1 MTNEWIEVRIRSSV
15 DSGELVALLS
25 DPAVQGAWQE
35 PDLIH
40 LYWPVERWNPDVL
53 QDLRTV
59 LQELGEREPEGR
71 ITIDRLPDRDWNQVW
86 AQSMQ
91 PIRIG
96 RRVVIRP
103 SWRRADLQ
111 SGDVELVIDP
121 KQAFGTGH
129 HATTQMLIE
138 WLENVIRGGESV
150 LDVGTGSGIL
160 AMAALRLG
168 ARRAL
173 GIDTDPVALNCAREY
188 AVVNGFGS
196 ELELLTAGLEDLDPR
211 QQPAYDW
218 IVANLDRNTL
228 VGSAPAFGPY
238 LRRGAKVL
246 LSGILDGQQAEIA
259 RAFAAA
265 GAYIG
270 HLRERDGWL
279 ALEILAPDSCE
290 GSP

>member
-1 MTNEWIEVRIRSSV
+1 MANEWIEVRIRSSV

-59 LQELGEREPEGR
+59 LKELGEREPEGR

-86 AQSMQ
+86 AGSVQ

-103 SWRRADLQ
+103 SWRRADLR

-138 WLENVIRGGESV
+138 WLEHVIRGGESV

-168 ARRAL
+168 AGRAL
-173 GIDTDPVALNCAREY
+173 GIDTDPVAVDCARGY
-188 AVVNGFGS
+188 AKDNGFGD
-196 ELELLTAGLEDLDPR
+196 ELALRCGALTGE
-211 QQPAYDW
+211 QAYDL
-218 IVANLDRNTL
+218 VLANLDRQTL
-228 VGSAPAFGPY
+228 LDSADRLARCTGS
-238 LRRGAKVL
+238 RL
-246 LSGILDGQQAEIA
+246 LVSGLLTDQREEIVA
-259 RAFAAA
+259 AFAAA
-265 GAYIG
+265 GLYPG
-270 HLRERDGWL
+270 RQREQEGWV
-279 ALEILAPDSCE
+279 AMEFAPAQSCE
-290 GSP
+290 GV